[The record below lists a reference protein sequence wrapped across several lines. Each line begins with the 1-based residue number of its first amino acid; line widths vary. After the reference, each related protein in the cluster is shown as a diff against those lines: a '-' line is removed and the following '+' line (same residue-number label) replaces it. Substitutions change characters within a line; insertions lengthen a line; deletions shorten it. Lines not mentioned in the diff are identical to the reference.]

1 MGARLRLDSVTK
13 VYGDVEA
20 RVTAVDDVSLDVAPG
35 EIVLVM
41 GPSGSGKT
49 TLLSMC
55 GALLRP
61 TTGRIWID
69 DLEIAHL
76 ARRRLPAVRAS
87 SVGFVFQM
95 FNLLENLT
103 ALENVR
109 IVMGAAGWS
118 GKEADRRA
126 REILAALKMSGRL
139 TWLPDKLSGGEQQRV
154 AIARALANDPP
165 LILADEPTGNLDS
178 RTGYEVIHMLRDLA
192 NERGTTVVIVTHDR
206 RIMDVADRV
215 LWLQDGQI
223 APAPSGDAWLHEESQ
238 SPRLP

>member
-13 VYGDVEA
+13 VYGDVDA
-20 RVTAVDDVSLDVAPG
+20 RVTAVDDVSLDIAPG
-35 EIVLVM
+35 DVVLVM

-49 TLLSMC
+49 TLLSLC

-61 TTGRIWID
+61 TAGRIWID
-69 DLEIAHL
+69 DLEITDV
-76 ARRRLPAVRAS
+76 ARRRLAAVRAT

-109 IVMGAAGWS
+109 VVMAAAGS
-118 GKEADRRA
+118 SRRGADRRA
-126 REILAALKMSGRL
+126 RDLLAALKMSDRL
-139 TWLPDKLSGGEQQRV
+139 TWLPEKLSGGERQRV

-165 LILADEPTGNLDS
+165 LLLADEPTGNLDS
-178 RTGYEVIHMLRDLA
+178 RTGYQVIHMLRDLSK
-192 NERGTTVVIVTHDR
+192 ERGKTVVIVTHDR

-215 LWLQDGQI
+215 LWLQDGRI
-223 APAPSGDAWLHEESQ
+223 TAAPSEEAWLHEES
-238 SPRLP
+238 PRLP